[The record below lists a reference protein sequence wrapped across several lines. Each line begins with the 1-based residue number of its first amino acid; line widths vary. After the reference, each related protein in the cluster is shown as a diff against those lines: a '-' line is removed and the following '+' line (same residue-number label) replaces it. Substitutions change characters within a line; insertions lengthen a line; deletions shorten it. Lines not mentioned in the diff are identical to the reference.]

1 MHSGKM
7 VIIYSALWLALVM
20 PPAPACARPVH
31 FDSTKPGLLPSGWLA
46 GITGPGQPQWAVTPD
61 PSAPSAP
68 HVLKQSAEVASH
80 SYPWCVDTNLS
91 LKNGFVEVKFKSVSG
106 KEDQA
111 GGVVWRWQDG
121 DNYYIARGN
130 ALEDNIILFRTEGG
144 VRKELH
150 RVPLKVTP
158 NQWHTLRVNF
168 YGSHITVT
176 FDGQKAMDWDDDTFT
191 KAGAAGVWTKA
202 DSVMLFD
209 DFQCDV
215 DP

>member
-1 MHSGKM
+1 MK
-7 VIIYSALWLALVM
+7 YCALLLALFL
-20 PPAPACARPVH
+20 PAALARSAPVN
-31 FDSTKPGLLPSGWLA
+31 FDSTKPGALPAGWRA

-68 HVLKQSAEVASH
+68 NVLKQSGEVASH
-80 SYPWCVDTNLS
+80 SYPWCVDTNIS
-91 LKNGFVEVKFKSVSG
+91 LKNGFVQVKFKPVSG

-111 GGVVWRWQDG
+111 GGLVWRWQDG

-144 VRKELH
+144 ERKELH
-150 RVPLKVTP
+150 RVPMKVAP
-158 NQWHTLRVNF
+158 NQWHTLRVDF
-168 YGSHITVT
+168 YGSHFTVT
-176 FDGQKAMDWDDDTFT
+176 FDGQKAMDWDDDVFT

-202 DSVMLFD
+202 DSVTLFD
-209 DFQCDV
+209 DFQCAD